1 MDVLTHKCPNCGG
14 PLTFDPK
21 DQKFHCDYCLNVY
34 TEEEVSQYEQEQKA
48 ARGIHSEDQPPSQQD
63 SEKDFTFTA
72 DEQLEQMDEAERKAF
87 EEAGGFSD
95 PSDQATPAES
105 VEEETEA
112 TMELFLCPS
121 CGAEIVTDAI
131 TAATYCYYCHNPVV
145 LSGRLSG
152 KLLPNKVLPFAVEK
166 EEAVEKFLAWTKK
179 KWFVPK
185 EFFNK
190 DQIDKLTGV
199 YFPYWTTDATVDG
212 SMQAT
217 GTVIRIWR
225 VGDIEY
231 TETKQFAVHREGSL
245 SFKELVKNAL
255 SKNTQ
260 QKMVEAVQPFPLNK
274 AIDFKSQ
281 YLAGFQ
287 AEKRDIEYEAIKSQV
302 QDELQDYSEK
312 LLRDTANGY
321 TTLTNVRTSTDITS
335 ENNEYV
341 LLPVWLVTYRSSDA
355 NKKVYYYA
363 MNGQTGK
370 VSGVLPISHKK
381 LGLTAFGIFAVLAIL
396 FMIGGYLI

>member
-21 DQKFHCDYCLNVY
+21 DQKFHCEYCLNIY
-34 TEEEVSQYEQEQKA
+34 TEEEVSQYEQKQKE
-48 ARGIHSEDQPPSQQD
+48 ARMAGEENKEEPSPT
-63 SEKDFTFTA
+63 EDFTFTA
-72 DEQLEQMDEAERKAF
+72 QEQLTDMSEAERKAF
-87 EEAGGFSD
+87 DEAGGFSD
-95 PSDQATPAES
+95 TAD
-105 VEEETEA
+105 EA
-112 TMELFLCPS
+112 AGNTVAMDLFLCPN
-121 CGAEIVTDAI
+121 CGAEIVTDAT

-152 KLLPNKVLPFAVEK
+152 EFLPNKVLPFSVEK
-166 EEAVEKFLAWTKK
+166 EEAINRFLAWTKK

-185 EFFNK
+185 AFFNK

-199 YFPYWTTDATVDG
+199 YFPYWATDAEVDG
-212 SMQAT
+212 TMQAN

-225 VGDIEY
+225 IGDIEY
-231 TETKQFAVHREGSL
+231 TETKQFAVSRAGKL

-260 QKMVEAVQPFPLNK
+260 QKMVEGVQPFPLDK

-287 AEKRDIEYEAIKSQV
+287 AEKRDIEYEAIKSQI
-302 QDELQDYSEK
+302 QSELKDYSEK
-312 LLRDTANGY
+312 LLKDTANGY
-321 TTLTNVRTSTDITS
+321 TTLTGVRTSASITN
-335 ENNEYV
+335 EVNNYV
-341 LLPVWLVTYRSSDA
+341 LLPVWLVTYRSNDSS
-355 NKKVYYYA
+355 KKVYYYA

-370 VSGVLPISHKK
+370 VSGVLPISQKK
-381 LGLTAFGIFAVLAIL
+381 LGLTALGIFVGLAIL
-396 FMIGGYLI
+396 FLIGGYLI

>member
-21 DQKFHCDYCLNVY
+21 DQKFHCEYCLNIY
-34 TEEEVSQYEQEQKA
+34 TEEEVSQYEQKQKE
-48 ARGIHSEDQPPSQQD
+48 ARMAGEESKEEPSPT
-63 SEKDFTFTA
+63 EDFTFTA
-72 DEQLEQMDEAERKAF
+72 QEQLADMNEAERKAVD
-87 EEAGGFSD
+87 EAGGFSD
-95 PSDQATPAES
+95 TADES
-105 VEEETEA
+105 ADNTA
-112 TMELFLCPS
+112 AMDLFLCPN
-121 CGAEIVTDAI
+121 CGAEIVTDAT

-152 KLLPNKVLPFAVEK
+152 EFLPNKVLPFAVEK
-166 EEAVEKFLAWTKK
+166 EEAINRFLDWTKK

-185 EFFNK
+185 AFFNK

-199 YFPYWTTDATVDG
+199 YFPYWATDAEVDG
-212 SMQAT
+212 AMQAN

-225 VGDIEY
+225 IGDIEY
-231 TETKQFAVHREGSL
+231 TETKQFAVSRAGKL

-260 QKMVEAVQPFPLNK
+260 QKMVEGVQPFPLDK

-287 AEKRDIEYEAIKSQV
+287 AEKRDIEYEAIKSQI
-302 QDELQDYSEK
+302 QSELKDYSEK
-312 LLRDTANGY
+312 LLKDTANGY
-321 TTLTNVRTSTDITS
+321 TTLTGVRTSASITN
-335 ENNEYV
+335 EVNNYV
-341 LLPVWLVTYRSSDA
+341 LLPVWLVTYRSNDSS
-355 NKKVYYYA
+355 KKVYYYA

-370 VSGVLPISHKK
+370 VSGVLPISQKK
-381 LGLTAFGIFAVLAIL
+381 LGLTALGIFAGLAIL
-396 FMIGGYLI
+396 FLIGGYLI

>member
-14 PLTFDPK
+14 PLIFDPK
-21 DQKFHCDYCLNVY
+21 DQKFHCEYCLNVY
-34 TEEEVSQYEQEQKA
+34 TEAEVSQYEQAQKA
-48 ARGIHSEDQPPSQQD
+48 AVGVDNQLQD
-63 SEKDFTFTA
+63 KGTAEQELTFTA
-72 DEQLEQMDEAERKAF
+72 SEQLEQMDEAQRKSF
-87 EEAGGFSD
+87 EEAGGLTDS
-95 PSDQATPAES
+95 SDQATLTQDSKEKA
-105 VEEETEA
+105 A
-112 TMELFLCPS
+112 MDLFLCPN
-121 CGAEIVTDAI
+121 CGAQIVTDAT

-152 KLLPNKVLPFAVEK
+152 KFLPNKVLPFAVEK
-166 EEAVEKFLAWTKK
+166 EEAIEKFLAWTKK

-185 EFFNK
+185 TFFNK

-199 YFPYWTTDATVDG
+199 YFPYWSTEASVNG
-212 SMQAT
+212 SLQAT

-231 TETKQFAVHREGSL
+231 TETKQFSVHRAGTL

-274 AIDFKSQ
+274 AIGFKSQ

-287 AEKRDIEYEAIKSQV
+287 AEKRDIEYEAITTQIQK
-302 QDELQDYSEK
+302 ELQEYSES
-312 LLRDTANGY
+312 LLRDTTSSY
-321 TTLTNVRTSTDITS
+321 TTLTNVHTSAEIAS
-335 ENNEYV
+335 EKKEYV
-341 LLPVWLVTYRSSDA
+341 LLPVWLVTYRSEDA
-355 NKKVYYYA
+355 SKKVYYYA

-381 LGLTAFGIFAVLAIL
+381 LGVTAIGLFTILTIL

>member
-21 DQKFHCDYCLNVY
+21 DQKFHCEYCLNIY
-34 TEEEVSQYEQEQKA
+34 TEEEVSQYEQKQKE
-48 ARGIHSEDQPPSQQD
+48 ARMAGEESKEEPSPT
-63 SEKDFTFTA
+63 EDFTFTA
-72 DEQLEQMDEAERKAF
+72 QEQLADMNEAERKAVD
-87 EEAGGFSD
+87 EAGGFSD
-95 PSDQATPAES
+95 TADES
-105 VEEETEA
+105 ADNTA
-112 TMELFLCPS
+112 AIDLFLCPN
-121 CGAEIVTDAI
+121 CGAEIVTDAT

-152 KLLPNKVLPFAVEK
+152 EFLPNKVLPFAVKK
-166 EEAVEKFLAWTKK
+166 EEAINRFLAWTKK

-185 EFFNK
+185 AFFNK

-199 YFPYWTTDATVDG
+199 YFPYWATDAEVDG
-212 SMQAT
+212 AMQAN

-225 VGDIEY
+225 IGDIEY
-231 TETKQFAVHREGSL
+231 TETKQFAVSRAGKL

-260 QKMVEAVQPFPLNK
+260 QKMVEGVQPFPLDK

-287 AEKRDIEYEAIKSQV
+287 AEKRDIEYEAIKSQI
-302 QDELQDYSEK
+302 QSELKDYSEK
-312 LLRDTANGY
+312 LLKDTANGY
-321 TTLTNVRTSTDITS
+321 TTLTGVRTSASITN
-335 ENNEYV
+335 EVNNYV
-341 LLPVWLVTYRSSDA
+341 LLPVWLVTYRSNDSS
-355 NKKVYYYA
+355 KKVYYYA

-370 VSGVLPISHKK
+370 VSGVLPISQKK
-381 LGLTAFGIFAVLAIL
+381 LGLTALGIFAGLAIL
-396 FMIGGYLI
+396 FLIGGYLI

>member
-21 DQKFHCDYCLNVY
+21 DQKFHCEYCLNIY
-34 TEEEVSQYEQEQKA
+34 TEEEVSQYEQKQKE
-48 ARGIHSEDQPPSQQD
+48 ARMAGEESKEEPSPT
-63 SEKDFTFTA
+63 EDFTFTA
-72 DEQLEQMDEAERKAF
+72 QEQLADMNEAERKAVD
-87 EEAGGFSD
+87 EAGGFSD
-95 PSDQATPAES
+95 TADES
-105 VEEETEA
+105 ADNTA
-112 TMELFLCPS
+112 AIDLFLCPN
-121 CGAEIVTDAI
+121 CGAEIVTDAT

-152 KLLPNKVLPFAVEK
+152 EFLPNKVLPFAVEK
-166 EEAVEKFLAWTKK
+166 EEAINRFLTWTKK

-185 EFFNK
+185 AFFNK

-199 YFPYWTTDATVDG
+199 YFPYWATDAEVDG
-212 SMQAT
+212 AMQAN

-225 VGDIEY
+225 IGDIEY
-231 TETKQFAVHREGSL
+231 TETKQFAVSRAGKL

-260 QKMVEAVQPFPLNK
+260 QKMVEGVQPFPLDK

-287 AEKRDIEYEAIKSQV
+287 AEKRDIEYEAIKSQI
-302 QDELQDYSEK
+302 QSELKDYSEK
-312 LLRDTANGY
+312 LLKDTANGY
-321 TTLTNVRTSTDITS
+321 TTLTGVRTSASITN
-335 ENNEYV
+335 EVNNYV
-341 LLPVWLVTYRSSDA
+341 LLPVWLVTYRSNDSS
-355 NKKVYYYA
+355 KKVYYYA

-370 VSGVLPISHKK
+370 VSGVLPISQKK
-381 LGLTAFGIFAVLAIL
+381 LGLTALGIFAGLAIL
-396 FMIGGYLI
+396 FLIGGYLI

>member
-14 PLTFDPK
+14 PLTFDPS
-21 DQKFHCDYCLNVY
+21 DQKFHCDYCLNIY
-34 TEEEVSQYEQEQKA
+34 TEEEVSQSEQEQKE
-48 ARGIHSEDQPPSQQD
+48 ARGTQPDQQSSSEENRSDQL
-63 SEKDFTFTA
+63 TFTA
-72 DEQLEQMDEAERKAF
+72 EEQLDQMDDAEKKTF
-87 EEAGGFSD
+87 TDAGGLSD
-95 PSDQATPAES
+95 PTDPATPTES
-105 VEEETEA
+105 IDTES

-121 CGAEIVTDAI
+121 CGAEIVTDAT

-152 KLLPNKVLPFAVEK
+152 KFSPNKVLPFAVEK
-166 EEAVEKFLAWTKK
+166 EEAITKFLAWTKK

-185 EFFNK
+185 AFFNK
-190 DQIDKLTGV
+190 EQIDKLTGV

-212 SMQAT
+212 SLQAN

-231 TETKQFAVHREGSL
+231 TETKQFAVHREGAL

-260 QKMVEAVQPFPLNK
+260 QKMVEAVQPFPLEK
-274 AIDFKSQ
+274 AIDFKNQ

-287 AEKRDIEYEAIKSQV
+287 AEKRDIDYQTIKSQIHS
-302 QDELQDYSEK
+302 ELQDYSEK
-312 LLRDTANGY
+312 LLRDTASGY
-321 TTLTNVRTSTDITS
+321 TTLTNVHASADITS
-335 ENNEYV
+335 EENEYV
-341 LLPVWLVTYRSSDA
+341 LLPVWLVTYRSSDS

-381 LGLTAFGIFAVLAIL
+381 LGLTAFGIFAILAIL

>member
-21 DQKFHCDYCLNVY
+21 DQKFHCEYCLNIY
-34 TEEEVSQYEQEQKA
+34 TEEEVSQYEQKQKE
-48 ARGIHSEDQPPSQQD
+48 ARMAGEESKEEPSPT
-63 SEKDFTFTA
+63 EDFTFTA
-72 DEQLEQMDEAERKAF
+72 QEQLADMNEAERKAVD
-87 EEAGGFSD
+87 EAGGFSD
-95 PSDQATPAES
+95 TADES
-105 VEEETEA
+105 ADNTA
-112 TMELFLCPS
+112 AMDLFLCPN
-121 CGAEIVTDAI
+121 CGAEIVTDAT

-152 KLLPNKVLPFAVEK
+152 EFLPNKVLPFAVEK
-166 EEAVEKFLAWTKK
+166 EEAINRFLTWTKK

-185 EFFNK
+185 AFFNK

-199 YFPYWTTDATVDG
+199 YFPYWATDAEVDG
-212 SMQAT
+212 AMQAN

-225 VGDIEY
+225 IGDIEY
-231 TETKQFAVHREGSL
+231 TETKQFAVSRAGKL

-260 QKMVEAVQPFPLNK
+260 QKMVEGVQPFPLDK

-287 AEKRDIEYEAIKSQV
+287 AEKRDIEYEAIKSQI
-302 QDELQDYSEK
+302 QSELKDYSEK
-312 LLRDTANGY
+312 LLKDTANGY
-321 TTLTNVRTSTDITS
+321 TTLTGVRTSASITN
-335 ENNEYV
+335 EVNNYV
-341 LLPVWLVTYRSSDA
+341 LLPVWLVTYRSNDSS
-355 NKKVYYYA
+355 KKVYYYA

-370 VSGVLPISHKK
+370 VSGVLPISQKK
-381 LGLTAFGIFAVLAIL
+381 LGLTALGIFAGLAIL
-396 FMIGGYLI
+396 FLIGGYLI

>member
-21 DQKFHCDYCLNVY
+21 DQKFHCEYCLNIY
-34 TEEEVSQYEQEQKA
+34 TEEEVSQYEQKQKE
-48 ARGIHSEDQPPSQQD
+48 ARMAGEESKEEPSPT
-63 SEKDFTFTA
+63 EDFTFTA
-72 DEQLEQMDEAERKAF
+72 QEQLADMNEAERKAVD
-87 EEAGGFSD
+87 EAGGFSD
-95 PSDQATPAES
+95 TADES
-105 VEEETEA
+105 ADNTA
-112 TMELFLCPS
+112 AMDLFLCPN
-121 CGAEIVTDAI
+121 CGAEIVTDAT

-152 KLLPNKVLPFAVEK
+152 EFLPNKVLPFAVEK
-166 EEAVEKFLAWTKK
+166 EEAINRFLTWTKK

-185 EFFNK
+185 AFFNK

-199 YFPYWTTDATVDG
+199 YFPYWATDAEVDG
-212 SMQAT
+212 AMQAN

-225 VGDIEY
+225 IGDIEY
-231 TETKQFAVHREGSL
+231 TETKQFAVSRAGKL

-260 QKMVEAVQPFPLNK
+260 QKMVEGVQPFPLDK

-287 AEKRDIEYEAIKSQV
+287 AEKRDIEYEAIKSQI
-302 QDELQDYSEK
+302 QSELKDYSEK
-312 LLRDTANGY
+312 LLKDTANGY
-321 TTLTNVRTSTDITS
+321 TTLTGVRTSASITN
-335 ENNEYV
+335 EVNNYV
-341 LLPVWLVTYRSSDA
+341 LLPVWLVTYRSNHSS
-355 NKKVYYYA
+355 KKVYYYA

-370 VSGVLPISHKK
+370 VSGVLPISQKK
-381 LGLTAFGIFAVLAIL
+381 LGLTALGIFAGLAIL
-396 FMIGGYLI
+396 FLIGGYLI